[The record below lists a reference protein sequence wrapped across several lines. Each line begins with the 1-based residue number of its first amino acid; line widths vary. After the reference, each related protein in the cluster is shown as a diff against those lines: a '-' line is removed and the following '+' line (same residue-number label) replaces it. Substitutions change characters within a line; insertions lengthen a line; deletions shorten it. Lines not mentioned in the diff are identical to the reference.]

1 MGNSSSSGRW
11 LPLDPWAS
19 AASVAGW
26 MERTASWVSP
36 LVPTPSR
43 MLRDFLEAI
52 AGRYTGQHVSIEA
65 AVGTTVTGTLD
76 AIRLRANEE
85 MGGLAPAREMVRW
98 TKRVAGLP
106 SDDPPMVEAVEIESS
121 DVEVN
126 DRNIGHVVADV
137 DGIRL
142 DPGVTPVLITGPIAL
157 RITASYI
164 DAVAWVAHELP
175 EWEIARHTDE
185 LLAVKGPGWKVTAIV
200 RPTFLPDLKLKTEPV
215 GVLVFGKMRG
225 VPRRLVDRLTQ
236 VLDIPPLG
244 AGLTLQALRVEGE
257 RVHMKLHHPGI
268 RQPVHLDVIRTA
280 IRDGVA
286 TLANQAFA
294 P

>member
-1 MGNSSSSGRW
+1 M
-11 LPLDPWAS
+11 PLDPWAS

-52 AGRYTGQHVSIEA
+52 AGRYTGQTVTLEVA
-65 AVGTTVTGTLD
+65 AGTTLTGTLD

-106 SDDPPMVEAVEIESS
+106 SDDPPMVEAVEIEST

-126 DRNIGHVVADV
+126 GRSIGRVVADA

-142 DPGVTPVLITGPIAL
+142 DPGITPVLITGPISL
-157 RITASYI
+157 RIIASYI

-175 EWEIARHTDE
+175 EWQITRYRDD
-185 LLAVKGPGWKVTAIV
+185 LLAVRGPGWKVTAVV
-200 RPTFLPDLKLKTEPV
+200 RATFTPDLKLKTEPV

-225 VPRRLVDRLTQ
+225 VPRRLVDKLTQ

-244 AGLTLQALRVEGE
+244 ARLTLKELRVEGE

-268 RQPVHLDVIRTA
+268 RQPVHLDMIRA
-280 IRDGVA
+280 AVRDGVA

>member
-1 MGNSSSSGRW
+1 MSDSSSPGRW

-43 MLRDFLEAI
+43 MLREFFEAI
-52 AGRYTGQHVSIEA
+52 AGRYTGQHVVLEVT
-65 AVGTTVTGTLD
+65 VGTTVTGTLD

-85 MGGLAPAREMVRW
+85 MGGLAPAREMFRMG
-98 TKRVAGLP
+98 KRIAGLP
-106 SDDPPMVEAVEIESS
+106 SDDPPMVEAVELESS
-121 DVEVN
+121 DVQVN
-126 DRNIGHVVADV
+126 DRHLGHVIADAAGV
-137 DGIRL
+137 RL
-142 DPGVTPVLITGPIAL
+142 DPGITPVLITGPITL
-157 RITASYI
+157 RITASYV

-175 EWEIARHTDE
+175 EWEIARYTED
-185 LLAVKGPGWKVTAIV
+185 LLAVKGPGWKVTAVV

-215 GVLVFGKMRG
+215 GVLLLGKMRS
-225 VPRRLVDRLTQ
+225 VPRRLVDKLTQ

-244 AGLTLQALRVEGE
+244 AGLILQELRVEGE
-257 RVHMKLHHPGI
+257 RVHMTANHPGI
-268 RQPVHLDVIRTA
+268 RQPVHLDIIRAA

>member
-1 MGNSSSSGRW
+1 MSNW

-52 AGRYTGQHVSIEA
+52 AGRYTGQKVTLEVA
-65 AVGTTVTGTLD
+65 AGTTLTGSLD

-106 SDDPPMVEAVEIESS
+106 SDDPPMVEALELESS
-121 DVEVN
+121 DVCVN
-126 DRNIGHVVADV
+126 DREIGHVVADV
-137 DGIRL
+137 DGARL
-142 DPGVTPVLITGPIAL
+142 DPGITPVLITGPIAL
-157 RITASYI
+157 RITASYV

-175 EWEIARHTDE
+175 EWSITRYRDD
-185 LLAVKGPGWKVTAIV
+185 LLAVRGPGWKVTAVV
-200 RPTFLPDLKLKTEPV
+200 RPTLLPELKLKTEPV

-225 VPRRLVDRLTQ
+225 VPGRLVDKLTQ
-236 VLDIPPLG
+236 VIDIPPLG
-244 AGLTLQALRVEGE
+244 AGLTLRELRAEGE

-268 RQPVHLDVIRTA
+268 RQPVHLDMIRTA

-286 TLANQAFA
+286 TLASQAFA